1 MDLGDAIGSE
11 TVFPFMLWGRIMLR
25 KRFAYFVCATM
36 LVVCACASESEKRDN
51 HYAKGTAYVEDGRVK
66 EAMLEFKNSVKIDPG
81 FTLGWVE
88 IGNISVK
95 QGDSKGA
102 FSAFSKVVEND
113 PGHSDAHFNLAKLFM
128 LARQKV
134 KARQHIDI
142 ALGKEPD
149 NVEYLLIFAALMAG
163 DGDDAKALGTYA
175 HVTELSPADARP
187 YRGKARLL
195 TKRNDFAG
203 AERAL
208 RRAMALSPDAIR
220 PHLDLVNLFNNS
232 RQYDKAE
239 VELKAIVQ
247 KNSDNSALYL
257 ILGDFYTVW
266 KKYAEAE
273 AAYLDAIA
281 KKPQDLLPVV
291 RLAAFYVQ
299 RNEYG
304 KAEVLYEKGLKME
317 PEDHDIVM
325 TTARFYANRGRLKRS
340 EGMLDDLLKKNPGY
354 LPAMTLKGEIAF
366 RQRHFDSAVV
376 TLSSVIA
383 EDSKSVEGHYLRGIS
398 YMALKSNDLARKDVL
413 RALELNDKHFRA
425 RVALA
430 ELYLKDREYFL
441 AKEEI
446 EKALAKRPY
455 LYKANLVLGDV
466 LAATGEFDE
475 ALQILDILMKQEPE
489 NPIAFFRSGLL
500 SMAVG
505 DLSHALETF
514 VKARAIDPKLMD
526 VFGAMVRCHAM
537 NKAPEK
543 ALALCRD
550 QLKVIDDSPASV
562 SVVYGLMGGLYI
574 RAGDWV
580 QAEKAYTLSIE
591 HDPNATKSYYG
602 LVAVYQ
608 RLGNTEKVVAQLREM
623 AKHNPDDPMP
633 HVVLGIMHEGAGEIG
648 NAKVS
653 YRKALDIKQDNVAAA
668 NNLAY
673 ILADANEKIDEAL
686 ELARTAR
693 ARVTDD
699 PNVMDTLGL
708 VYYKKGLYES
718 AISEFKGSL
727 EQLAGNATVNYH
739 LGLALHANG
748 DVDKARKFFE
758 KALEISQEFKG
769 ADEAREILARK

>member
-1 MDLGDAIGSE
+1 MNLGDSIGSE
-11 TVFPFMLWGRIMLR
+11 TVIPFMLWGRIMLR

-36 LVVCACASESEKRDN
+36 LVVCACASESEKRDD
-51 HYAKGTAYVEDGRVK
+51 HYAKGAAYVEDGRAS
-66 EAMLEFKNSVKIDPG
+66 EALLEFKNSVKIDPG
-81 FTLGWVE
+81 FTKGWVG

-95 QGDSKGA
+95 QGDSNGA
-102 FSAFSKVVEND
+102 FSAFSKVVENE
-113 PGHSDAHFNLAKLFM
+113 PGHSAAHFNLAKLFM

-142 ALGKEPD
+142 AIGKEPE
-149 NVEYLLIFAALMAG
+149 NVEYLLVLAALVAG
-163 DGDDAKALGTYA
+163 EGDDAKALGIYA
-175 HVTELSPADARP
+175 RVTELSPKDVRP

-203 AERAL
+203 AEKAL
-208 RRAMALSPDAIR
+208 RSAMELAPDTIR
-220 PHLDLVNLFNNS
+220 PHLDLVNLFNSS

-239 VELKAIVQ
+239 IELKAIVQ
-247 KNSDNSALYL
+247 KNSDNGSLYL

-273 AAYLDAIA
+273 TAYLDAMA
-281 KKPQDLLPVV
+281 KKPKDLIPVM
-291 RLAAFYVQ
+291 RLATFYVQ
-299 RNEYG
+299 RKEYE
-304 KAEVLYEKGLKME
+304 KAEALYKKGLKME
-317 PEDHDIVM
+317 PENHDIVM
-325 TTARFYANRGRLKRS
+325 TTARFYVNRGRLKRS
-340 EGMLDDLLKKNPGY
+340 EGMLDGLLEKNPGY
-354 LPAMTLKGEIAF
+354 LPALTLKGEIAF

-376 TLSSVIA
+376 TLSSVLA

-413 RALELNDKHFRA
+413 RALELNDKHLRA

-446 EKALAKRPY
+446 EKVLSKRPY

-475 ALQILDILMKQEPE
+475 ALQILDMLMKQEPE
-489 NPIAFFRSGLL
+489 NPVAFFRSGLF
-500 SMAVG
+500 SMAGG
-505 DLSHALETF
+505 DLDIAMGKFL
-514 VKARAIDPKLMD
+514 KARDINSKLMD

-537 NKAPEK
+537 KKDSEK
-543 ALALCRD
+543 ALALCED
-550 QLKVIDDSPASV
+550 QLKVVDDSPASV
-562 SVVYGLMGGLYI
+562 AIVYGLMGGLYM
-574 RAGDWV
+574 RSGDWS
-580 QAEKAYTLSIE
+580 QAERAYKLSIE
-591 HDPNATKSYYG
+591 NDPNATKSYYG

-608 RLGNTEKVVAQLREM
+608 QLGSTDKVVTQLREM
-623 AKHNPDDPMP
+623 AKNNPDDPMP
-633 HVVLGIMHEGAGEIG
+633 HVVLGIIHEGAGEVG
-648 NAKVS
+648 DAKVS
-653 YRKALDIKQDNVAAA
+653 YRKALDVKEDNVAAA

-673 ILADANEKIDEAL
+673 ILADANENIDEAL

-699 PNVMDTLGL
+699 PNIMDTLGL

-718 AISEFKGSL
+718 AISEFKDSL

-748 DVDKARKFFE
+748 DVEKARKFFE